1 MSIKGKYPESTPLY
15 AAFLSIGAV
24 AAIAAFA
31 VVMNIASPDTED
43 KGNDAPA
50 VSTTTTAATEPEGYI
65 ADNSVAEE
73 MKDAAQ
79 VLVANNYE
87 ILSLYYI
94 HGLNH
99 KDEPYG
105 NAPEDGY
112 YTVDDSEYTSL
123 EQLESLVDSTYLPQ
137 QAETVKTNPLSYGPI
152 YMTRNNG
159 DLGIIANFT
168 PMEYD
173 ISWENPQFSIDP
185 VSDEDCVINIT
196 VHNRTSGEEVALKGE
211 MTKTEDGWRLKT
223 ILF

>member
-24 AAIAAFA
+24 AAIVAFA
-31 VVMNIASPDTED
+31 VVMNVYGGDTGKEKED
-43 KGNDAPA
+43 KPT
-50 VSTTTTAATEPEGYI
+50 VTTTTAAEPDGYI
-65 ADNSVAEE
+65 ADSDIAEE

-87 ILSLYYI
+87 VLSLYYI
-94 HGLNH
+94 HGMNH

-123 EQLESLVDSTYLPQ
+123 EQLEQLVDSTYLPQ
-137 QAETVKTNPLSYGPI
+137 QAETVKTNPLSYGAI
-152 YMTRNNG
+152 YKTRNNG
-159 DLGIIANFT
+159 ELGIIANFT

-173 ISWENPQFSIDP
+173 VSWENPQFSIDP
-185 VSDEDCVINIT
+185 VSDEDCIINIT
-196 VHNRTSGEEVALKGE
+196 VHNRTTGEDVALAGE

>member
-15 AAFLSIGAV
+15 VAFLSIGAA

-31 VVMNIASPDTED
+31 IVMNIAAPKTD
-43 KGNDAPA
+43 KPEKEKP
-50 VSTTTTAATEPEGYI
+50 VTTTTTAEEPGGYI
-65 ADNSVAEE
+65 ADGDVAEE

-87 ILSLYYI
+87 VLSLYYI
-94 HGLNH
+94 HGMDH

-112 YTVDDSEYTSL
+112 YTVDDSEYTSI
-123 EQLESLVDSTYLPQ
+123 EQLEELVDSTYLPE

-152 YMTRNNG
+152 YKVRSSG
-159 DLGIIANFT
+159 ELGIVANFT

-185 VSDEDCVINIT
+185 VSDEECIINIT
-196 VHNRTSGEEVALKGE
+196 VHNRTTGEDVSLAGE
-211 MTKTEDGWRLKT
+211 MTKTDDGWRLKT

>member
-24 AAIAAFA
+24 AAVVAFI
-31 VVMNIASPDTED
+31 VVMNVYGDGIEFEKKDEPT
-43 KGNDAPA
+43 
-50 VSTTTTAATEPEGYI
+50 VTTTTTAAEPEGYI
-65 ADNSVAEE
+65 ADSEIAEE

-79 VLVANNYE
+79 LLVANNYE

-94 HGLNH
+94 HGTNH

-112 YTVDDSEYTSL
+112 YTVDDSEYTSI
-123 EQLESLVDSTYLPQ
+123 EQLEALVDSTYLPE

-152 YMTRNNG
+152 YKTRANG

-173 ISWENPQFSIDP
+173 VSWENPQFSIDP

-196 VHNRTSGEEVALKGE
+196 VHNRTSGEEVAIAGE

>member
-24 AAIAAFA
+24 AAIAVFA
-31 VVMNIASPDTED
+31 LVMNIAGADTEKKNDD
-43 KGNDAPA
+43 KPD
-50 VSTTTTAATEPEGYI
+50 VSTTTTAAEPDGYI
-65 ADNSVAEE
+65 ADGGLAEE
-73 MKDAAQ
+73 MKDAAH

-87 ILSLYYI
+87 VLSLYYI
-94 HGLNH
+94 HGMNH

-112 YTVDDSEYTSL
+112 YTVDDSEYTSI
-123 EQLESLVDSTYLPQ
+123 EQLEALVDSTYLPE

-152 YMTRNNG
+152 YMTRING
-159 DLGIIANFT
+159 ELGIIANFT

-185 VSDEDCVINIT
+185 VSDEECIINIT
-196 VHNRTSGEEVALKGE
+196 VHNRTSGEEVALRGE
-211 MTKTEDGWRLKT
+211 MTKSDDGWRLKT